1 MVLNFFLIAIFFSS
15 PSSALNAALLLK
27 NYHLIRKLQK
37 KLNLNFLCVSC
48 LNFFKCKD
56 LDSAPTKQHQPKS
69 Q

>member
-37 KLNLNFLCVSC
+37 KIELEFFVCFVS
-48 LNFFKCKD
+48 
-56 LDSAPTKQHQPKS
+56 
-69 Q
+69 